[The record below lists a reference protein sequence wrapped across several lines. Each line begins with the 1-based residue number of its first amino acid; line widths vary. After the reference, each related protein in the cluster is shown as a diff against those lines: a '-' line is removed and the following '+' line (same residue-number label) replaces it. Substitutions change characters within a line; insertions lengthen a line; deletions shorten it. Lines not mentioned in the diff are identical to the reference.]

1 METTYVSMFTVY
13 SSCLLLLLVVAVSW
27 KALNWVWFRPKKLEK
42 RLKEQGFRGNP
53 YKLLHGDFKEMSTLY
68 TEAQSKN
75 LNLSDDIVPRVIP
88 QYLGAVKKYG
98 KKSFFWAPNPTY
110 LWFGPRPVVV
120 IMDPNLIKAVTQ
132 KVDVFRKLRVN
143 PHGRY
148 EGEKWAKQRKLLNPA
163 FHVEKLKLMLPAFYK
178 SASEMVTKWE
188 NVVSPKGLAEVDV
201 WPNLQALSSDA
212 ISRTAFGSNYEEG
225 RRIFE
230 LQREQ
235 TEHLMQAA
243 RSVYIN
249 IPGFR
254 FLPTKRNRRMK
265 QIAREVNGSVREMI
279 NTRRK
284 AMRAGEAG
292 SDDLLGLM
300 LQSNSQEIEKHGNKD
315 SGMTTEEIVGECKV
329 FYFAGQETTSALLVW
344 TMVLLCRYPE
354 WQARAREEVLQQF
367 GTKDPDFDGLNHLKI
382 VTMILHE
389 VLRLC
394 PPLATMSR
402 RTIEETKLGN
412 LTLPAGVQLT
422 LPIVLMHHD
431 PDKWGEDVK
440 EFKPERFAEGVSH
453 ATKGQV
459 AYFPFGWGPR
469 ICIGQNFAM
478 LEAKLAM
485 SMILQR
491 FSFELSPSYT
501 HAPGTATALVQPQSG
516 AHLILQK
523 I

>member
-1 METTYVSMFTVY
+1 METPYGVSMFTVY

-42 RLKEQGFRGNP
+42 LLKEQGFRGNP

-98 KKSFFWAPNPTY
+98 KNTY
-110 LWFGPRPVVV
+110 LWFGPAPAVV

-132 KVDVFRKLRVN
+132 KIDDFRKLPVN
-143 PHGRY
+143 PLGRLVAQGLVSY

-201 WPNLQALSSDA
+201 WPNLKALTSDA

-235 TEHLMQAA
+235 TEDVMEAA

-265 QIAREVNGSVREMI
+265 QIAIEVNGSVREMI

-315 SGMTTEEIVGECKV
+315 FGMTTEEI
-329 FYFAGQETTSALLVW
+329 
-344 TMVLLCRYPE
+344 
-354 WQARAREEVLQQF
+354 ARAREEVLQQF

-389 VLRLC
+389 VLRLW

-422 LPIVLMHHD
+422 LPILLMHHD
-431 PDKWGEDVK
+431 PDMWGEDVK

-453 ATKGQV
+453 ATKGQAL

-469 ICIGQNFAM
+469 TCIGQNFAM
-478 LEAKLAM
+478 LQAKLAM

-501 HAPGTATALVQPQSG
+501 HAPRTALLALVQPQHG

>member
-1 METTYVSMFTVY
+1 
-13 SSCLLLLLVVAVSW
+13 
-27 KALNWVWFRPKKLEK
+27 
-42 RLKEQGFRGNP
+42 
-53 YKLLHGDFKEMSTLY
+53 
-68 TEAQSKN
+68 
-75 LNLSDDIVPRVIP
+75 
-88 QYLGAVKKYG
+88 
-98 KKSFFWAPNPTY
+98 
-110 LWFGPRPVVV
+110 
-120 IMDPNLIKAVTQ
+120 MDPNLIKAVTQ
-132 KVDVFRKLRVN
+132 KVDVFRKLRVH
-143 PHGRY
+143 PLGRLLALGLVSY

-188 NVVSPKGLAEVDV
+188 NVISPKGLAEVDV
-201 WPNLQALSSDA
+201 WPNLQALTSDA

-265 QIAREVNGSVREMI
+265 QITREVNGSVREMI

-315 SGMTTEEIVGECKV
+315 FGMTTEEIVDECKL
-329 FYFAGQETTSALLVW
+329 FYLAGQETTSGLLVW

-367 GTKDPDFDGLNHLKI
+367 GTKDPDFEGLNHLKI

-389 VLRLC
+389 VLRLY
-394 PPLATMSR
+394 PPVPIMSR
-402 RTIEETKLGN
+402 GTTQETKLGN
-412 LTLPAGVQLT
+412 LTLPAGVQIT
-422 LPIVLMHHD
+422 LPIMLMHHD
-431 PDKWGEDVK
+431 PDIWGEDVK

-501 HAPGTATALVQPQSG
+501 HAPGTATALIQPQYG

-523 I
+523 II